1 MSSTTHF
8 APRALAA
15 TGIRRAIRAVL
26 GSVWPTL
33 RHWYRVA
40 STRRGLVEMDDRML
54 SDLGISRAQAEFE
67 LSRMPWTRPH

>member
-1 MSSTTHF
+1 MSITTGF
-8 APRALAA
+8 APRSLPGHGVRAA
-15 TGIRRAIRAVL
+15 FRSGAGKAWVA
-26 GSVWPTL
+26 L

-67 LSRMPWTRPH
+67 LSRTPWTRPR